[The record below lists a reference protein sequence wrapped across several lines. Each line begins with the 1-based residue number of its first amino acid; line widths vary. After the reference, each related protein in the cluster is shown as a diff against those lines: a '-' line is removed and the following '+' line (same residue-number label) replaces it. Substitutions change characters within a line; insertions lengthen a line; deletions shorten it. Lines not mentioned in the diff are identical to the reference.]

1 MEQIAPAMPRREA
14 EKRVGADNQRK
25 GTRAVLLSQ
34 FLERDHRIARAFAP
48 DLAGV
53 DLESR
58 SARNSELDHGDAM
71 CGRGDRRASMRR
83 VASRH
88 QAHGGQRQ
96 RGTEVARELYMPAVN
111 RVERAA
117 QNSEC
122 AIRHGGRAAALKSA
136 SRVLAGRPLP
146 EQW

>member
-1 MEQIAPAMPRREA
+1 MEQIAPAMPRGKA

-25 GTRAVLLSQ
+25 GTRAVLLPQ

-48 DLAGV
+48 DLAQV

-58 SARNSELDHGDAM
+58 NALNSELDHGDAI
-71 CGRGDRRASMRR
+71 CARGDRRASMRR
-83 VASRH
+83 VARRH

-96 RGTEVARELYMPAVN
+96 RGTEFARELHMPAVN

-122 AIRHGGRAAALKSA
+122 AIRHGGPAATLKSA
-136 SRVLAGRPLP
+136 SRVLAGMPPP
-146 EQW
+146 EQ